1 MSSALFQSIQLR
13 ELELKNRI
21 MLSPM
26 CQYAATDG
34 RAGDWHLMHL
44 GQFMVSG
51 VGLVMI
57 EMTNVQARGR
67 ITPRC
72 LGLFDDG
79 CEAALKRVI
88 DYCRQLSATPIA
100 IQLAH
105 AGRKASCNT
114 PWQGRKRIPVDS
126 GGWQTVGP
134 SAISHSKDIPA
145 PAQLSVSEIEQLID
159 DFVMAAQRADRL
171 GIDAIE
177 LHGAHGY
184 LLHQF
189 LSPLANQRDDEF
201 GGSRE
206 KRMRMPLRVF
216 DAVRDTWPAHKPL
229 GMRLSGIDWAD
240 GGLQLEDTV
249 AMANALKRR
258 GCDWVDVSSGGISY
272 AEDIHTGPGYQVPF
286 AERVRAESGINTIA
300 VGMITQPRQA
310 EAIIANGQADMVAL
324 ARGLL
329 FNPRWPWH
337 AALELGVELE
347 YHDRYKRCAP
357 TNMNPF

>member
-1 MSSALFQSIQLR
+1 
-13 ELELKNRI
+13 

-44 GQFMVSG
+44 GQYMVSG

-67 ITPRC
+67 ITPNC
-72 LGLFDDG
+72 LGLFDDD
-79 CEAALKRVI
+79 CEAALRPVI
-88 DYCRQLSATPIA
+88 NYCRALGDTPIA

-105 AGRKASCNT
+105 AGRKASCKP
-114 PWQGRKRIPVDS
+114 PWQGRARIS
-126 GGWQTVGP
+126 ENLGGWQTVGP
-134 SAISHSKDIPA
+134 SAISHSDTIPA
-145 PAQLSVSEIEQLID
+145 PAQLSAIEIEQLVD
-159 DFVMAAQRADRL
+159 DFVSAARRADRL
-171 GIDAIE
+171 GVDAIE

-206 KRMRMPLRVF
+206 NRMRMPLGVF
-216 DAVRDTWPAHKPL
+216 DAVRDIWPAHKPL

-240 GGLQLEDTV
+240 GGLQIEDTV
-249 AMANALKRR
+249 AMANALKQR

-272 AEDIHTGPGYQVPF
+272 AEDIRTGPGYQVPF
-286 AERVRAESGINTIA
+286 AQRIRAESGINTIA
-300 VGMITQPRQA
+300 VGMITDPHQA
-310 EAIIANGQADMVAL
+310 EAIVADGQADMVAL

-329 FNPRWPWH
+329 FNPRWAWH
-337 AALELGVELE
+337 AAIELGVELE
-347 YHDRYKRCAP
+347 YPDRYKRCAP

>member
-1 MSSALFQSIQLR
+1 MTSALFQPIQLR
-13 ELELKNRI
+13 DLELENRI

-26 CQYAATDG
+26 CQYAATEG

-72 LGLFDDG
+72 LGLFDDD
-79 CEAALKRVI
+79 CEKALQRVV
-88 DYCRQLSATPIA
+88 DYCRRLGDTPIA

-114 PWQGRKRIPVDS
+114 PWQGRKRIPVDQ
-126 GGWQTVGP
+126 GGWHTVGP
-134 SAISHSKDIPA
+134 SAISHSSDIPA
-145 PAQLSVSEIEQLID
+145 PDVLTVSEIEELID
-159 DFVMAAQRADRL
+159 DFVTAARRADRI

-189 LSPLANQRDDEF
+189 LSPLSNQRDDEF

-206 KRMRMPLRVF
+206 NRMRLPLRIF
-216 DAVRDTWPAHKPL
+216 ESVREVWPQHKPL

-240 GGLQLEDTV
+240 GGLTIEDTV
-249 AMANALKRR
+249 AMANALKQR

-272 AEDIHTGPGYQVPF
+272 TENIQTGPGYQVPF
-286 AERVRAESGINTIA
+286 AEKVRAESGLTTIA
-300 VGMITQPRQA
+300 VGMITGPRQA
-310 EAIIANGQADMVAL
+310 ETIIASGQADMVAL

-337 AALELGVELE
+337 AAIELGVELE
-347 YHDRYKRCAP
+347 YPERYQRCAP
-357 TNMNPF
+357 TNKNPF

>member
-1 MSSALFQSIQLR
+1 MTNVLFESIQLR
-13 ELELKNRI
+13 DLELKNRI

-26 CQYAATDG
+26 CQYAATSG
-34 RAGDWHLMHL
+34 CASDWHLMHL

-51 VGLVMI
+51 VGLMMI

-67 ITPRC
+67 ITPHC
-72 LGLFDDG
+72 LGLFDDH
-79 CEAALKRVI
+79 CEVALKRVV
-88 DYCRQLSATPIA
+88 DYCRQLSTTPIA

-105 AGRKASCNT
+105 AGRKGSSSP
-114 PWQGRKRIPVDS
+114 PWQGRKRISPDS

-134 SAISHSKDIPA
+134 SAISHSDRIPA
-145 PAQLSVSEIEQLID
+145 PMELSVGEIGDLVD
-159 DFVMAAQRADRL
+159 DFVASARRADRI

-206 KRMRMPLRVF
+206 NRMRLPLRIF
-216 DAVRDTWPAHKPL
+216 DAVRDVWPEHKPL
-229 GMRLSGIDWAD
+229 GMRLSGIDWAEN
-240 GGLQLEDTV
+240 GIRIEDTV
-249 AMANALKRR
+249 AMSTALKQK
-258 GCDWVDVSSGGISY
+258 GCDWVDISSGGISY
-272 AEDIHTGPGYQVPF
+272 SEEISTGPGYQVPF
-286 AERVRAESGINTIA
+286 AQQIRAETEVTTIA
-300 VGMITQPRQA
+300 VGMITDPHQA
-310 EAIIANGQADMVAL
+310 EAIVANGQADMVAL

-337 AALELGVELE
+337 AAIALGVELE
-347 YHDRYKRCAP
+347 YPDRYQRCAP